1 MKIFKKATGMIR
13 RNIIPVVVAIAIA
26 IAIAVIY
33 SMAAKPPMS
42 QEPTQPATVQ
52 ASTIQPS
59 TTEPPATEPPAT
71 EPPATEPPATEPPA
85 TEPPATEPP
94 ATEPPTTQPPTT
106 EPPTTQPPTV
116 SSSKSEID
124 EDDEGEIYTLT
135 AYCPCSECSGPWGR
149 KTSSGEW
156 CTAGVTVACNSI
168 DPGTRIFIE
177 GYGEFIVQ
185 DTGGGLGPKTIDIF
199 FDTHAETEEFGLR
212 SARVYILG

>member
-33 SMAAKPPMS
+33 SMAAKPPI
-42 QEPTQPATVQ
+42 QEPIPQPATVQ
-52 ASTIQPS
+52 AST
-59 TTEPPATEPPAT
+59 TEPPTTQPPT
-71 EPPATEPPATEPPA
+71 TQPTTTQPTTTQPPTTQPPT
-85 TEPPATEPP
+85 TQPP

-106 EPPTTQPPTV
+106 EPPTV

-149 KTSSGEW
+149 KTSSGAW
-156 CTAGVTVACNSI
+156 CEAGITVACNSI
-168 DPGTRIFIE
+168 DPGTQIYIV
-177 GYGEFIVQ
+177 GYGPYTVQ

-212 SARVYILG
+212 SARVYILD

>member
-26 IAIAVIY
+26 IAVIY
-33 SMAAKPPMS
+33 SMAAKPPI
-42 QEPTQPATVQ
+42 QEPIPQPATVQ
-52 ASTIQPS
+52 AST
-59 TTEPPATEPPAT
+59 TEPPTTQPPT
-71 EPPATEPPATEPPA
+71 TQ
-85 TEPPATEPP
+85 PP

-106 EPPTTQPPTV
+106 EPPTV

-149 KTSSGEW
+149 KTSSGAW
-156 CTAGVTVACNSI
+156 CEAGITVACNSI
-168 DPGTRIFIE
+168 DPGTQIYIV
-177 GYGEFIVQ
+177 GYGPCTVQ

-212 SARVYILG
+212 SARVYILD